1 MLKKKPNQNELN
13 SLILKIN
20 TGDFSGAE
28 QQATALS
35 KHYPKTAF
43 VWKILGVAI
52 AEQGRM
58 TDAIEPMKKV
68 VLLDPKDAEA
78 HRNLA
83 TALKEAEEIKSAEIH
98 FRKAIALNPE
108 DFLAYYYLA
117 KILISNNCY
126 IEAEK
131 NCRKAITFKYDMA
144 TAHDQ
149 LGVAL
154 LGQERFQEAE
164 DSFNTAIL
172 LDPEMVD
179 AHNNLGLTLHR
190 QGKHADA
197 HLSYRRAIKL
207 NPNLANAY
215 INMATNFFTQNLFAE
230 AETLCRKGIELNPQL
245 DLAWSNL
252 GQVLQHQERQE
263 EAKTLLE
270 HAIALN
276 PKIPETHNNLGLT
289 YKELGMLDLA
299 VEHFRKA
306 LELKPS
312 MALVYSNILLMT
324 GYHAQLSPEEAIEEA
339 KRYGA
344 LVSAQARSR
353 YTTWNCQLL
362 NNTDKKIRVGFV
374 SGDLKK
380 HAVAFFLIGLLQH
393 IDKNKFELIAYPT
406 QPKEDDITAL
416 LKPHFIKWEPIYRKN
431 DRDAAEI
438 IHQDAPHIL
447 FDLSGHTAHNRL
459 PMFAYKPAPIQVT
472 WIGYPATTGMTEMD
486 YILAD
491 HFLVPAGEEYQFVE
505 DVWRMPEYVGCFNP
519 IVENVPIAALPA
531 LQNGYVTFG
540 CFNNLVKMSDE
551 VVAVWARIL
560 HSVPDSKLYL
570 QTRQL
575 SEPSVL
581 QRTYERYAEHGI
593 TPDRLILE
601 GITARLDYFKSYNKI
616 DIALDPFP
624 RPGGTTTADTLWM
637 SVPVLTMKG
646 RDLWSRLGESLT
658 HNVGLPNWIAED
670 TADYIRKASA
680 FAEDRNYL
688 VKLRSELRDKVM
700 ASPLFD
706 DERFT
711 KNFEEAMHEMIMV
724 NEKKFIV

>member
-1 MLKKKPNQNELN
+1 MPQKKPSHAELN
-13 SLILKIN
+13 NLIAAMN
-20 TGDFSGAE
+20 RGHFSEGEAI
-28 QQATALS
+28 ANPLS
-35 KHYPKTAF
+35 KLYPKATL

-52 AEQGRM
+52 AQQGRILE
-58 TDAIEPMKKV
+58 AIEPMKKV
-68 VLLDPKDAEA
+68 VVLDPKDAEA

-83 TALKEAEEIKSAEIH
+83 TALKEIGEIKSAEIH
-98 FRKAIALNPE
+98 LRKAIALNPE

-117 KILISNNCY
+117 KILNSNKNY
-126 IEAEK
+126 TEAEK

-154 LGQERFQEAE
+154 LGQEKFLAAE
-164 DSFNTAIL
+164 DSFNTALL

-179 AHNNLGLTLHR
+179 AHNNLGITLNR

-207 NPNLANAY
+207 NPTLANAY
-215 INMATNFFTQNLFAE
+215 INMATNFISQNLFAE
-230 AETLCRKGIELNPQL
+230 AETLCRKGIELDPQL

-252 GQVLQHQERQE
+252 GLVLHHQERQE
-263 EAKTLLE
+263 EAKVILE

-276 PKIPETHNNLGLT
+276 PNTPEAHNNLGFT
-289 YKELGMLDLA
+289 YKELGMLGLA

-306 LELKPS
+306 VELRPS
-312 MALVYSNILLMT
+312 MTFAYSNILFIA
-324 GYHAQLSPEEAIEEA
+324 GYHAQLSPEEALDEA

-362 NNTDKKIRVGFV
+362 SNNTDKKIRVGFV

-416 LKPHFIKWEPIYRKN
+416 LKPHFIKWEPIYSKN

-459 PMFAYKPAPIQVT
+459 PMFAYKPAPIQIT
-472 WIGYPATTGMTEMD
+472 WVGYPATTGMAEMD

-491 HFLVPAGEEYQFVE
+491 QYLVPIGQEHQFVE
-505 DVWRMPEYVGCFNP
+505 QVLRFPEISGCFTP
-519 IVENVPIAALPA
+519 LVEDIPVNELPA
-531 LQNGYVTFG
+531 LNNGYITFG
-540 CFNNLVKMSDE
+540 CFNNLVKMNDE
-551 VVAVWARIL
+551 VVATWSQIL
-560 HSVPDSKLYL
+560 HSVPNSKLYL
-570 QTRQL
+570 QAKQL
-575 SEPSVL
+575 SEASVL
-581 QRTYERYAEHGI
+581 KRTYERYAEHGI
-593 TPDRLILE
+593 APDRLILE
-601 GITARLDYFKSYNKI
+601 GTTARLDYFKSYNKI

-637 SVPVLTMKG
+637 SVPVLTRKG
-646 RDLWSRLGESLT
+646 YDYWSRIGESLA
-658 HNVGLPNWIAED
+658 HSVGQPEWIAED
-670 TADYIRKASA
+670 TEDYIHKAVYFAADTDSLRKN
-680 FAEDRNYL
+680 RL
-688 VKLRSELRDKVM
+688 TLRTKVIS
-700 ASPLFD
+700 SPLFD
-706 DERFT
+706 ASKFTHNLEQALTRMVDELQN
-711 KNFEEAMHEMIMV
+711 KLV
-724 NEKKFIV
+724 